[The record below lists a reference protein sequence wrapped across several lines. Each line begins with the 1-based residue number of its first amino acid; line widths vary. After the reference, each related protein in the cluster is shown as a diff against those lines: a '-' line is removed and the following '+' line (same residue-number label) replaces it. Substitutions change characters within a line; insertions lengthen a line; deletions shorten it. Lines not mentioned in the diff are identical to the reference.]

1 MPSILSKNDS
11 LRSRLLAL
19 CLILLPVAA
28 PAAPLLHHALSVEL
42 DPPRRALRVTDRL
55 SWPTPPQQPLEFILH
70 AGLAP
75 RVDGAARIVRLDGG
89 SHAVPVERYRLEL
102 PAGARAVTLHY
113 GGVIHHPLADHGEG
127 PGQGRQVT
135 PGLIGPEGVVLGAA
149 SAWYPWF
156 AAEPRHSFEL
166 SVQLPPGWEAVSQG
180 ARDQADGQVRW
191 REDTPQE
198 EIHLIAGPFTVY
210 RRGTRPE
217 AMVYLRKPDAALA
230 ERYLAAT
237 TRYLT
242 LYGELLGA
250 YPYAK
255 FALVENFW
263 ETGYGM
269 PSFTLLG
276 PRVIRLP
283 FLLES
288 SYPHEILHNWW
299 GNGVYIDAA
308 QGNWAEGLTAYLADH
323 LLQEQAGR
331 GSAYRRDQL
340 QAYAAYVSEA
350 RDLPLTKFRERH
362 SGASQ
367 AIGYGKA
374 LMFYH
379 MLRRELGDEV
389 FLAGLRRFYRDARFR
404 PARVDDL
411 RVAFEAESRG
421 DLRALFDQWFG
432 RTGAPRLELAG
443 VAAGPDHLTLTL
455 TQAQPE
461 PPFRL
466 RVPVFVQLT
475 DGRWLRYA
483 LAMDR
488 TRVTNRLALP
498 AAPACV
504 AVDPHFDL
512 FRHLLPGEQPASISA
527 VLGAER
533 PLILLPAQA
542 PAPLYRAWRE
552 LATAWRVGPHGA
564 EIRNDGEFATLPAG
578 RPVLLLGWQNR
589 HRNALPLI
597 ADEPVEQLMLDGRS
611 WPRAGHGFVMTT
623 QHDGRVLAWVGTD
636 SPAAVPALAR
646 KIPHYGKYSYLVF
659 EGDASDNR
667 AKGQWPV
674 QDSPLTHR
682 FGAAACTPP
691 SPPPLTR

>member
-1 MPSILSKNDS
+1 MWWRLLLP
-11 LRSRLLAL
+11 LLAL
-19 CLILLPVAA
+19 LPIAA
-28 PAAPLLHHALSVEL
+28 SARPLLHHALTVEL
-42 DPPRRALRVTDRL
+42 DPPRHALRVTDRL
-55 SWPTPPQQPLEFILH
+55 TWPAPPQGPVEFSLH
-70 AGLAP
+70 AGLNP
-75 RVDGAARIVRLDGG
+75 QVDGGARLVRLGG
-89 SHAVPVERYRLEL
+89 GTQAVPYERYRLQLAE
-102 PAGARAVTLHY
+102 GARAVSLHY
-113 GGVIHHPLADHGEG
+113 GGVIHHPLAAYGEG
-127 PGQGRQVT
+127 PGHGREVT
-135 PGLIGPEGVVLGAA
+135 PGLIDAEGVVLNGA
-149 SAWYPWF
+149 SGWYPWF
-156 AAEPRHSFEL
+156 PAHPRHGFEL
-166 SVQLPPGWEAVSQG
+166 TVQLPPGWEAVSQG
-180 ARDQADGQVRW
+180 AREQADGRVRW

-198 EIHLIAGPFTVY
+198 EIYLIAGPFTVY
-210 RRGTRPE
+210 RRGQHPE
-217 AMVYLRKPDAALA
+217 AMVYLRAPDAALA

-237 TRYLT
+237 TRYLA

-323 LLQEQAGR
+323 LLQERADR
-331 GSAYRRDQL
+331 GSEYRRDQL

-350 RDLPLTKFRERH
+350 RDLPLAQFRERH

-367 AIGYGKA
+367 AVGYGKA

-379 MLRRELGDEV
+379 MLRRELGDKV
-389 FLAGLRRFYRDARFR
+389 FLAGLQRFYRDARFR

-411 RVAFEAESRG
+411 RAAFEAESRR
-421 DLRALFDQWFG
+421 DLRAFFSQWFS
-432 RTGAPRLELAG
+432 RTGAPQLTLAG
-443 VAAGPDHLTLTL
+443 IDAGHHQLTLTL
-455 TQAQPE
+455 TQTQPE
-461 PPFRL
+461 PPFHL
-466 RVPVFVQLT
+466 HVPVFVQLT
-475 DGRWLRYA
+475 DGRWLQHS
-483 LAMDR
+483 LVMDR
-488 TRVTNRLALP
+488 ARVTERLALP
-498 AAPACV
+498 AAPACA
-504 AVDPHFDL
+504 AVDPHIDL
-512 FRHLLPGEQPASISA
+512 FRRLLPGEQPASISA

-542 PAPLYRAWRE
+542 PAPLRSAWHQ
-552 LATAWRVGPHGA
+552 LATAWSAGLRDA
-564 EIRNDGEFATLPAG
+564 EIRDDVELAALPAQ

-589 HRNALPLI
+589 HRNALPMVAGDTVDHVTL
-597 ADEPVEQLMLDGRS
+597 EGKS
-611 WPRAGHGFVMTT
+611 WPRTEHGFVLTT
-623 QHDGRVLAWVGTD
+623 RHDDAVLAWVGSD

-659 EGDASDNR
+659 EGDAGDNR
-667 AKGQWPV
+667 LKGQWPA

-682 FGAAACTPP
+682 FVATACTPP
-691 SPPPLTR
+691 APPPLAR